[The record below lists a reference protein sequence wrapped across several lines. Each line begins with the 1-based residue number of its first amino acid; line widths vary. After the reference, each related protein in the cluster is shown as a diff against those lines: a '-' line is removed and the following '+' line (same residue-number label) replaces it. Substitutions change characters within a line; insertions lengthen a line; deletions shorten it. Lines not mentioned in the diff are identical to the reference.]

1 MLINNLDLFLSPW
14 IRIRRIH
21 IRFGSETLIFIPVII
36 CSDSISVSLHLTD
49 VSELI
54 HLFGFPFLLVV
65 YRYRYILATI
75 MENLRAAFMLEE
87 RYLNFIFFDK
97 NCFLKVFVVVISL
110 LSPPP

>member
-65 YRYRYILATI
+65 YRYQYRV
-75 MENLRAAFMLEE
+75 AAYPQNEIALSD
-87 RYLNFIFFDK
+87 YLVNF
-97 NCFLKVFVVVISL
+97 VISFEIYL
-110 LSPPP
+110 LRNLKM